1 MRLWDVILFNIA
13 AVLGPRW
20 VASAAHSGASSISI
34 WLLAAVTFFLPSGLV
49 IVELST
55 RYPHSGGLYVW
66 TREAF
71 GPFHGF
77 VAGWSY
83 WIYTIVYFPALL
95 NASVAMA
102 AWLGGERWA
111 WLAHSRL
118 YITGASLAMLAIAIG
133 FNIVGVRIGKWLENA
148 GGVGTYL
155 PLLLL
160 VLFGGWFALHLG
172 SATHLSL
179 HAMAFHFDW
188 GTVNYWSQIAFA
200 FSGLELVCTMSEEIH
215 DPQRTFPR
223 SMLIA
228 GVAIVAIYVL
238 GTMATLGV
246 LQPETVDIRTGAIQA
261 LTVSATHFGLA
272 WIAVLTALLLTVGNV
287 GGVGTTVAGV
297 ARIPFAVGIDR
308 YLPPAF
314 GKIHPRWHTPW
325 IAMLVQGILSAL
337 LLLIS
342 QIGETAAGAYQILVD
357 ATTILYF
364 IPFLY
369 MFLAIIGLRRRP
381 DRGTSEGHTLVPLGQ
396 FGVWLF
402 GLTGFT
408 VTLIAIALSL
418 IPPSDIHSPALFEV
432 KVIGGCLVLIGA
444 GLGLYWRQGRKAQE
458 IAVSS

>member
-1 MRLWDVILFNIA
+1 MVDAESSSSPGLLREMRLWDVVLFNIA

-20 VASAAHSGASSISI
+20 VASAAHSGPSSISI

-77 VAGWSY
+77 VAGWAY

-118 YITGASLAMLAIAIG
+118 YITGASLIMLAVAIG

-155 PLLLL
+155 PLVLL
-160 VLFGGWFALHLG
+160 VGFGAWFASRLG
-172 SATHLSL
+172 SATHLTL

-200 FSGLELVCTMSEEIH
+200 FSGLELVCAMSEEIH

-223 SMLIA
+223 SMLIS
-228 GVAIVAIYVL
+228 GLAIVGIYVL

-246 LQPETVDIRTGAIQA
+246 LQPEKVDIRTGAIQA
-261 LTVSATHFGLA
+261 LTYSATHLGLA
-272 WIAVLTALLLTVGNV
+272 WI
-287 GGVGTTVAGV
+287 
-297 ARIPFAVGIDR
+297 
-308 YLPPAF
+308 
-314 GKIHPRWHTPW
+314 
-325 IAMLVQGILSAL
+325 
-337 LLLIS
+337 
-342 QIGETAAGAYQILVD
+342 
-357 ATTILYF
+357 
-364 IPFLY
+364 
-369 MFLAIIGLRRRP
+369 
-381 DRGTSEGHTLVPLGQ
+381 
-396 FGVWLF
+396 
-402 GLTGFT
+402 
-408 VTLIAIALSL
+408 
-418 IPPSDIHSPALFEV
+418 
-432 KVIGGCLVLIGA
+432 
-444 GLGLYWRQGRKAQE
+444 GRASCRE
-458 IAVSS
+458 RV